1 MKSPITLQIYKRI
14 LLGNLS
20 RNRRTNNTGSCHWK
34 LLLKFSTSLFF
45 TSSFDAG
52 SKITKCGCTN
62 LKNTTVTTRILTTKT
77 KTKIQIFH
85 ILIIWSLEKLPPIWY
100 LCKGNRDT
108 DKFED
113 LRQSVILLQQKIL
126 DSIIQL
132 YTASY
137 ITKPFVR
144 KVFKT
149 LAQWLVIFNFFSH
162 LSREQPKTPAL
173 KRANIVILTV
183 CVYLHLA

>member
-34 LLLKFSTSLFF
+34 LLLKFSTLLFF

-52 SKITKCGCTN
+52 AKITKRGCTN

-113 LRQSVILLQQKIL
+113 LRQSVILLQQKIWIPSSSFIRQVTL
-126 DSIIQL
+126 LNHLLEKCLKHRQNGWYQL
-132 YTASY
+132 WCVQILSY
-137 ITKPFVR
+137 
-144 KVFKT
+144 
-149 LAQWLVIFNFFSH
+149 
-162 LSREQPKTPAL
+162 
-173 KRANIVILTV
+173 
-183 CVYLHLA
+183 